1 VWGASL
7 PRVQLSAGVTDGQ
20 LGSALLWVGI
30 GALIS
35 IRWAGGLTDRFERWV
50 LPATL
55 AALGAT
61 GAAPAFVDGVVA
73 LSVALL
79 LLGVASGAADAAI
92 NAAAVRAESGGRSIV
107 SLSHGMFSL
116 AVVASS
122 LAVAALVPGDTG
134 QPWSLVVVG
143 AVLVAAAT
151 LSLRL
156 QLPSPAAAELPAATP
171 PPVTARPDAP
181 RAGPSRPLLLLG
193 ALTAFAY
200 LVENAWQSWGAIQL
214 HATVGASLATAALA
228 PAAFALAAAAGRF
241 GGHLLAA
248 RAKPATLFGTGAALA
263 AAGSVVA
270 ALAQTTAAVLA
281 GIAFAGLGT
290 SICAPTLI
298 AIAGLRRYGRQG
310 AATST
315 VITVGYLGFAVG
327 PAAIGLVAGATTL
340 PTALLAVA
348 VIAGALAL
356 TSPVLTRLSHVPG
369 TPAQHV
375 DR

>member
-61 GAAPAFVDGVVA
+61 GAAPAFADGVVA

-92 NAAAVRAESGGRSIV
+92 NAAAVRAESDGRSIV

-116 AVVASS
+116 AVVVSS

-134 QPWSLVVVG
+134 RPWSLVVVG
-143 AVLVAAAT
+143 AALVAVAT
-151 LSLRL
+151 LSVRLRL
-156 QLPSPAAAELPAATP
+156 PPTAATPLPAAT
-171 PPVTARPDAP
+171 RPGAP
-181 RAGPSRPLLLLG
+181 RAGLSRPLLLLG
-193 ALTAFAY
+193 TLTAFAY

-228 PAAFALAAAAGRF
+228 PAVFAFAAAAGRF
-241 GGHLLAA
+241 SGHLLAA
-248 RAKPATLFGTGAALA
+248 RAMPATLFGTGATLA
-263 AAGSVVA
+263 AAGSIVA
-270 ALAQTTAAVLA
+270 ALAPTTAAVLA
-281 GIAFAGLGT
+281 GIAVAGLGT
-290 SICAPTLI
+290 SICAPILI
-298 AIAGLRRYGRQG
+298 AIAGLPRYGRQG

-315 VITVGYLGFAVG
+315 VITVAYLGFAVG

-340 PTALLAVA
+340 PTALVTVA

-356 TSPVLTRLSHVPG
+356 TSPVLTRLS
-369 TPAQHV
+369 A
-375 DR
+375 R